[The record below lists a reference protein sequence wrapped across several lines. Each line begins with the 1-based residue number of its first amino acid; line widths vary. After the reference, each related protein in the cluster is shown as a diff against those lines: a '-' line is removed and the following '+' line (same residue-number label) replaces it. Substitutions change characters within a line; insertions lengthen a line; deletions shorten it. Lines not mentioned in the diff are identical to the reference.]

1 MRLVND
7 SQAIQD
13 EFKFDPN
20 ERLLFSNIRR
30 DSSKIVKPIIA
41 NVNQEKFLLVRA
53 QETASVLF
61 SDVPASRIKFHSPW
75 ITFDRALVG
84 EYDVAENL
92 GALVAS
98 LAGDEEVVLAPGI
111 ALTHQQEIK
120 KRVSTK
126 VEIDARDTAPVV
138 VYEVTEKSVLAKFK
152 AWRSEGVSYTS
163 KIVANFTGLD
173 GIETYFTDEVD
184 TRFTALAQAA
194 DELGVSGLYISAPPN
209 FSEVTGVS
217 ATDKLGA
224 LWVPGSGKVYIIA
237 DGDEYGVNGLPSRQ
251 FSSRATAIEALLSGK
266 KVGVEEEWISAS
278 LAETF
283 VQGGLE
289 LVSASSALGSWRDL
303 RDVEDLPFQVIAA
316 RASTFAIERALTLLN
331 EKLEN
336 DGSST
341 ESQLYADYLEGIHLF
356 RFEHKVPFGIEP
368 YFVNLHASDRTLYP
382 TTPTDALITKKSGC
396 VELDSGVKVTAD
408 GVVLGTSDMGR
419 SLPHLRWSATSV

>member
-120 KRVSTK
+120 SEFLLRSRLMHVTLRLWWSTK
-126 VEIDARDTAPVV
+126 
-138 VYEVTEKSVLAKFK
+138 
-152 AWRSEGVSYTS
+152 
-163 KIVANFTGLD
+163 
-173 GIETYFTDEVD
+173 
-184 TRFTALAQAA
+184 
-194 DELGVSGLYISAPPN
+194 
-209 FSEVTGVS
+209 
-217 ATDKLGA
+217 
-224 LWVPGSGKVYIIA
+224 
-237 DGDEYGVNGLPSRQ
+237 
-251 FSSRATAIEALLSGK
+251 
-266 KVGVEEEWISAS
+266 
-278 LAETF
+278 
-283 VQGGLE
+283 
-289 LVSASSALGSWRDL
+289 
-303 RDVEDLPFQVIAA
+303 
-316 RASTFAIERALTLLN
+316 
-331 EKLEN
+331 
-336 DGSST
+336 
-341 ESQLYADYLEGIHLF
+341 
-356 RFEHKVPFGIEP
+356 
-368 YFVNLHASDRTLYP
+368 
-382 TTPTDALITKKSGC
+382 
-396 VELDSGVKVTAD
+396 
-408 GVVLGTSDMGR
+408 
-419 SLPHLRWSATSV
+419 